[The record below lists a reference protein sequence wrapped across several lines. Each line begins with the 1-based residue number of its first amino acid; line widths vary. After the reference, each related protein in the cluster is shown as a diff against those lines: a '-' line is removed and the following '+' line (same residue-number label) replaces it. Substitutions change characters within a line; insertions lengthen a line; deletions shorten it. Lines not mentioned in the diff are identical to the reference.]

1 MSWLTRRRRPAGRD
15 RDCGRDRGRIA
26 VFYAILG
33 PAFIALLGLV
43 VDGGGKVRAL
53 QQANNIAAEAARAAG
68 QAIYAPDAILGTS
81 TQLDPAAAEAAGE
94 AYIAATPAT
103 GTVDVDPGLLHV
115 TVTVRVRYDP
125 VVLGLFGGG
134 SWTVTGT
141 VEATLVVVQ

>member
-1 MSWLTRRRRPAGRD
+1 MSWLTRVRRAAAG
-15 RDCGRDRGRIA
+15 DRGRIA

-68 QAIYAPDAILGTS
+68 QAIYAPDAILGNA
-81 TQLDPAAAEAAGE
+81 TQLDPDAAEAAGN

-103 GTVDVDPGLLHV
+103 GNVDVHPDLLNV
-115 TVTVRVRYDP
+115 TVTVEVRYEP
-125 VVLGLFGGG
+125 MVLGLFGSGP
-134 SWTVTGT
+134 WTVTGT
-141 VEATLVVVQ
+141 VEATLVVG